1 VAVYA
6 WKGQTEEEFV
16 WGMKQTLVFQDGQPL
31 NMIMDDG
38 AVLTRLVHNEYPH
51 FLSGIRGVTEQTTSG
66 VNALQIM
73 FRKNELKLPAFIINN
88 SVTVIDPYRQ
98 EPRL

>member
-1 VAVYA
+1 MYA

-38 AVLTRLVHNEYPH
+38 AVLTQLVHNEYPR
-51 FLSGIRGVTEQTTSG
+51 FLSGV
-66 VNALQIM
+66 
-73 FRKNELKLPAFIINN
+73 
-88 SVTVIDPYRQ
+88 
-98 EPRL
+98 